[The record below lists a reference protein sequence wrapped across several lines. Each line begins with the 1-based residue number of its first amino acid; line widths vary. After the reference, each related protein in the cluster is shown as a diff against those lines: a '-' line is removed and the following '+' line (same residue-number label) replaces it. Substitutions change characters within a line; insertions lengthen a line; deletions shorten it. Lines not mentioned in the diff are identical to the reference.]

1 MALLLSLAPEAF
13 TNAANVGF
21 PQYLASRVGGSRR
34 SAWAFDPTV
43 SERMRS
49 YSFSMPPFTGALTLT
64 VVFDSAAT
72 TGDVVFRAQ
81 VEAVTPSIDAINM
94 STTDSFAAVNSSGA
108 VSVPTTTFNPKL
120 FAITLTNND
129 SVAALDTVIITIDR
143 DATNGSDTAVGD
155 CFVTQVYLSDAS

>member
-1 MALLLSLAPEAF
+1 MALLLSLAPENF

-21 PQYLASRVGGSRR
+21 PQYLASRAGGSRR

-49 YSFSMPPFTGALTLT
+49 YSLSMPPFTGALTLT
-64 VVFDSAAT
+64 VVFDIAAT

-81 VEAVTPSIDAINM
+81 VEAVTPSDAINM

-108 VSVPTTTFNPKL
+108 VSVPVATFNPKL

-129 SVAALDTVIITIDR
+129 SVAALDTVIITLDR
-143 DATNGSDTAVGD
+143 DATNGSDTAAGD
-155 CFVTQVYLSDAS
+155 CFITQVYLSDAS